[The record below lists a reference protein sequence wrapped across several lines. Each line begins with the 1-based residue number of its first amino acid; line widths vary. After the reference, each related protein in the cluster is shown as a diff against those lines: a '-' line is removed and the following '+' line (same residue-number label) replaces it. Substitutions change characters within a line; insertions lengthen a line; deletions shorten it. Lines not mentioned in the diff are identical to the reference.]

1 MTEHDKLN
9 SVKQDDL
16 ENVLEG
22 GLPATKAKVAPRKPD
37 ISEILEA
44 SQFYEKDI
52 VDVADVDDSQSPL
65 ENDQDALCK

>member
-22 GLPATKAKVAPRKPD
+22 GLPATKAKV
-37 ISEILEA
+37 SEILEA
-44 SQFYEKDI
+44 SHFYEKDI
-52 VDVADVDDSQSPL
+52 VDVAAVDDSQSPL